1 MERIQD
7 EHKSKDIRL
16 QKHDRQYRK
25 QHFGATLIGK
35 KQVKCIWSWSSE
47 GKFGLMEKIDWTE
60 EPQRIQVNKQRH
72 QNNKNVVKK
81 VIRWL
86 K

>member
-25 QHFGATLIGK
+25 QRFGATLIGK
-35 KQVKCIWSWSSE
+35 KQGKCIWS
-47 GKFGLMEKIDWTE
+47 
-60 EPQRIQVNKQRH
+60 
-72 QNNKNVVKK
+72 
-81 VIRWL
+81 
-86 K
+86 